1 MKETVIIEK
10 KKVKLK
16 NGALVTGLPGIGL
29 VGRVACRYIV
39 KKLKG
44 ERIADLY
51 SPYFPHQVLMNKKGG
66 MRMLKNSFY
75 IIKGSK
81 RPFVVMLGDVQA
93 LTPEGQYELAG
104 KVIEYAKKI
113 GINEI
118 ITIGGYSTG
127 KLTET
132 KRVFGAANSKKMIE
146 RFKKMGVI
154 FGEARG
160 SIIGI
165 AGVLPGLAELKKID
179 GICLMGETHGGYVDA
194 ASAKKVVELL
204 SKYLGFRINLE
215 ELEKV
220 AKEGEAAIKQIEN
233 EVKKYMGGGEKEIS
247 YIR

>member
-1 MKETVIIEK
+1 MKETTIIEK
-10 KKVKLK
+10 KKIKLK
-16 NGALVTGLPGIGL
+16 NGVLTTGLPGIGL
-29 VGRVACRYIV
+29 VGRVACKYIV
-39 KKLKG
+39 DKLKA
-44 ERIADLY
+44 EKIADLY
-51 SPYFPHQVLMNKKGG
+51 SPHFPHQVLMNKKGG

-75 IIKGSK
+75 VVKKSK

-93 LTPEGQYELAG
+93 LTPEGQYELADA
-104 KVIEYAKKI
+104 VIKYIKRI

-127 KLTET
+127 KVTET
-132 KRVFGAANSKKMIE
+132 KRVFGAANNKKMIE
-146 RFKKMGVI
+146 KFKKMGVV

-165 AGVLPGLAELKKID
+165 AGVLPALAGLNRID

-204 SKYLGFRINLE
+204 SKYLGFKINLE

-220 AKEGEAAIKQIEN
+220 AKEGEVAIKRIEE
-233 EVKKYMGGGEKEIS
+233 EVKKYMGGEQREIS

>member
-1 MKETVIIEK
+1 MKETTIIERK
-10 KKVKLK
+10 KIKLK
-16 NGALVTGLPGIGL
+16 NGVLITGLPGIGL

-39 KKLKG
+39 KKLRTEK
-44 ERIADLY
+44 IADLY

-75 IIKGSK
+75 MVKGSK
-81 RPFVVMLGDVQA
+81 RPFVVMIGDVQA
-93 LTPEGQYELAG
+93 LIPEGQYEVAG
-104 KVIEYAKKI
+104 MVVEYAKRI

-127 KLTET
+127 RLAET
-132 KRVFGAANSKKMIE
+132 KRVFGAANNKKMIE
-146 RFKKMGVI
+146 KFKKMGVI
-154 FGEARG
+154 FGEAKG

-165 AGVLPGLAELKKID
+165 AGLLPALAGLNRVD

-204 SKYLGFRINLE
+204 SKYLDFKINLE

-220 AKEGEAAIKQIEN
+220 AKEGEVAIKQIEE
-233 EVKKYMGGGEKEIS
+233 EVKKYMGGEQKEIS